1 VTARPLKRKR
11 NPVDKGPSQQRILAA
26 AEELFAASGYEGTS
40 VRQIA
45 QKAGVPVA
53 LVSYHFGSS
62 KLGVYRRVFE
72 SHTPTIV
79 AERNAGLAL
88 AELEQDPDRRLAS
101 IVKAVLV
108 PMLKLRTAEGRRSL
122 GQLLAREVSDPR
134 SVERGII
141 KDLLDPIAAA
151 VTDLL
156 KATLPNRSAA
166 EIHWAYQMIIGTMTF
181 IMLDAGRIRRI
192 SGGACDP
199 EDVEATIQHIVP
211 LILDGLRNGEVA
223 KADKP

>member
-1 VTARPLKRKR
+1 VVITSLESKSEGD
-11 NPVDKGPSQQRILAA
+11 VSSSQGRILAA
-26 AEELFAASGYEGTS
+26 AEELFAAFGYEGTS

-45 QKAGVPVA
+45 QKASVPVA
-53 LVSYHFGSS
+53 LISYHFGS

-79 AERNAGLAL
+79 AERRAGLAL
-88 AELEQDPDRRLAS
+88 AELEQDPERRLAA
-101 IVKAVLV
+101 IVKAVVV
-108 PMLKLRTAEGRRSL
+108 PMLKLRTSEGRRSL

-141 KDLLDPIAAA
+141 KDLIDPIATA

-166 EIHWAYQMIIGTMTF
+166 EIHWAYQMMVGTMTF

-211 LILDGLRNGEVA
+211 VILDGLRNGRVA
-223 KADKP
+223 KADNP